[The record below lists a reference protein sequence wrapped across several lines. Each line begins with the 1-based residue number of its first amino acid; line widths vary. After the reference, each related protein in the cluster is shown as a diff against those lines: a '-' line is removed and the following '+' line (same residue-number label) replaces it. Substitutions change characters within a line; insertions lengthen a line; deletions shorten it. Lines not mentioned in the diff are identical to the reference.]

1 MKNLL
6 LASAAILMVAAAVP
20 ASAHE
25 TDRNGNPVY
34 HSDRSTDRYMRSYHA
49 RVAYRR
55 ELRQH
60 ARLHDQLNAEHA
72 QAHAEGVNGADHADT
87 HDELNAAHA
96 QYHRDHPGVPDNH

>member
-1 MKNLL
+1 MKKLL

-34 HSDRSTDRYMRSYHA
+34 HSDRSTDRYMRSYHR

-60 ARLHDQLNAEHA
+60 ARLRDQLNAEHA
-72 QAHAEGVNGADHADT
+72 QAHAEGVNGPDHADT